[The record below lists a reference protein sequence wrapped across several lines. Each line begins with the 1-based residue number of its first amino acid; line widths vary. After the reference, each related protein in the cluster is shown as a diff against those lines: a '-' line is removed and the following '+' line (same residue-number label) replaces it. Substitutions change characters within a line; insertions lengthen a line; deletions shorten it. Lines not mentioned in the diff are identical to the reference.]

1 MEMSP
6 STLSLFSLLSNTE
19 KALKTRNVITGR
31 LVFDMVDKLWLGFK
45 IDEEGKRTEEKFE
58 IGVDLL
64 RRHGGVFGSTGSG
77 KTVLSKCILEEA
89 AMQGIPVLAFDPQ
102 GDIASL
108 MLPGDP
114 TELKSK
120 GVPPERLKEYMD
132 KVIVRVYTPASSKGL
147 AISINPLKLPDRDA
161 DQDDIIRLLDNS
173 ARTLVKVLMKVAGLS
188 RSWEGKAFAAVY
200 ELLRTI
206 WESEKTE
213 IDELSELADML
224 VADKETIGVDLEPF
238 MKFSERQTL
247 ATRIRSL
254 TVGSSQLLFK
264 EEGNIDFDHLTKPV
278 NGKTPINV
286 IFLKTLRSEEEKH
299 FFIAIVLN
307 QLYSWMLRQGFTEKP
322 RMMIFQDEAAPFIP
336 AGMKAPGPKET
347 FLLLFR
353 QARKYGIECLIATQ
367 SPKDIDYKAFEQF
380 NTISAGRISSEQ
392 SLKVLERILEP
403 IAGEKESE
411 EIITQLP
418 GQQTANF
425 IFSSA
430 DLKPK
435 VNHIGVRWLLT
446 KHITLTERDVQKH
459 MQKLRD
465 EQEKILKKLEEER
478 LAQEKRE
485 QEEREKKKREKQ
497 KQLEAARTE
506 AERKRLAA
514 EKAAADEAARK
525 EQERLLAAKKEKFK
539 SAKDSDKVFETKG
552 KAGLLS
558 YDDIINGFVA
568 RIEAIARRTFGLPF
582 LKELVKRGEL
592 HYEKSLSFYLT
603 ETREALKQGLA
614 KKIKKEVT
622 RRGKARKED
631 YLKYEFEYMLSLVI
645 DSMGVK
651 EPDYVDEARLK
662 KQFERMV
669 STASK
674 NSLLE
679 RIVLGQ
685 PFLEF

>member
-1 MEMSP
+1 M
-6 STLSLFSLLSNTE
+6 
-19 KALKTRNVITGR
+19 A
-31 LVFDMVDKLWLGFK
+31 DKLWLGFK
-45 IDEEGKRTEEKFE
+45 LDKDGKRTDEKFE
-58 IGVDLL
+58 ISVDLL

-77 KTVLSKCILEEA
+77 KTVLSKAVLEEA
-89 AMQGIPVLAFDPQ
+89 AMKGIPILAFDPQ

-114 TELKSK
+114 KELASK
-120 GVPPERLKEYMD
+120 GVPPARLKEYMD
-132 KVIVRVYTPASSKGL
+132 KVLVRVYTPASSKGL

-188 RSWEGKAFAAVY
+188 RSWEGKAFAAIY

-206 WESEKTE
+206 WEAEKTE

-224 VADKETIGVDLEPF
+224 VADVETVGVDLEPF

-264 EEGNIDFDHLTKPV
+264 EEGNIDFDYLTKPV

-336 AGMKAPGPKET
+336 AGMRAPGPKET
-347 FLLLFR
+347 YLLLFR

-425 IFSSA
+425 VFSSA

-446 KHITLTERDVQKH
+446 KHITLTEKDVQTH
-459 MQKLRD
+459 MQKLRG
-465 EQEKILKKLEEER
+465 EQEKVLKKLEDER

-485 QEEREKKKREKQ
+485 AAKREKVKLERQ
-497 KQLEAARTE
+497 KKIAAAKSE
-506 AERKRLAA
+506 AEKKRLQA
-514 EKAAADEAARK
+514 EKDAADAAARK
-525 EQERLLAAKKEKFK
+525 ERERLLAAKKLKFK
-539 SAKDSDKVFETKG
+539 SATPKDKVFETKG

-558 YDDIINGFVA
+558 YEDIINGFVA
-568 RIEAIARRTFGLPF
+568 RIEAIARRTFGLQF

-592 HYEKSLSFYLT
+592 HYEKSMSYYLT
-603 ETREALKQGLA
+603 ETRESIKQGLA
-614 KKIKKEVT
+614 KKVKKEVT
-622 RRGKARKED
+622 RRGKTRKED
-631 YLKYEFEYMLSLVI
+631 YLKFEFEYMLQMVI
-645 DSMGVK
+645 DSMGIK

-662 KQFERMV
+662 KQFLQMV
-669 STASK
+669 NKASK

-685 PFLEF
+685 PFLEY

>member
-1 MEMSP
+1 M
-6 STLSLFSLLSNTE
+6 
-19 KALKTRNVITGR
+19 ADG
-31 LVFDMVDKLWLGFK
+31 KLWLGYK
-45 IDEEGKRTEEKFE
+45 LDEKGQRTEDKFE
-58 IGVDLL
+58 ISVDLL

-89 AMQGIPVLAFDPQ
+89 ALEGIPVLAFDPQ

-114 TELKSK
+114 KELTEK
-120 GVPPERLKEYMD
+120 GVPPDRLKEYME

-147 AISINPLKLPDRDA
+147 AISINPLKLPDKKA
-161 DQDDIIRLLDNS
+161 DLDDIIRLLDNS
-173 ARTLVKVLMKVAGLS
+173 ARTLVKVLTKVGGLS
-188 RSWEGKAFAAVY
+188 SSWEGKSFAVIY
-200 ELLRTI
+200 ETLRSI
-206 WESEKTE
+206 WENDMTE

-224 VADKETIGVDLEPF
+224 VADKETIKVDLEPF
-238 MKFSERQTL
+238 MKLSERVTL

-254 TVGSSQLLFK
+254 TVGSAQLLFK
-264 EEGNIDFDHLTKPV
+264 EEGEIDFDELTTV
-278 NGKTPINV
+278 VDGKTPINV

-299 FFIAIVLN
+299 FFISIVLN

-322 RMMIFQDEAAPFIP
+322 RLMIFQDEAAPFIP
-336 AGMKAPGPKET
+336 AGMRAPGPKET

-418 GQQTANF
+418 GQQTASF

-430 DLKPK
+430 DLEPK

-446 KHITLTERDVQKH
+446 QHITLTERDVQKH
-459 MQKLRD
+459 MQKLREQQEKVLQKL
-465 EQEKILKKLEEER
+465 EQERLAEERRRQKEMEQKRLEEQKALEAAKDEAERKKLEEE
-478 LAQEKRE
+478 KR
-485 QEEREKKKREKQ
+485 R
-497 KQLEAARTE
+497 
-506 AERKRLAA
+506 
-514 EKAAADEAARK
+514 ADEAARLEREK
-525 EQERLLAAKKEKFK
+525 LVQEKKEKFRG
-539 SAKDSDKVFETKG
+539 ASDTQKVFETRG
-552 KAGLLS
+552 KAGMLS

-568 RIEAIARRTFGLPF
+568 RIEAIARRTYGLPF
-582 LKELVKRGEL
+582 LKELVKRGGL
-592 HYEKSLSFYLT
+592 PYEKSMYTYLT
-603 ETREALKQGLA
+603 ETREALRQGLA
-614 KKIKKEVT
+614 RRIQKEVT
-622 RRGKARKED
+622 KGEKTRKED
-631 YLKYEFEYMLSLVI
+631 YLEYDFEYMLRQVI
-645 DSMGVK
+645 ESMGVK
-651 EPDYVDEARLK
+651 EPEYVDESRLK
-662 KQFERMV
+662 GQFEKMV
-669 STASK
+669 SSASK

-679 RIVLGQ
+679 RVVLGQ

>member
-1 MEMSP
+1 M
-6 STLSLFSLLSNTE
+6 
-19 KALKTRNVITGR
+19 A
-31 LVFDMVDKLWLGFK
+31 DKLWLGFK
-45 IDEEGKRTEEKFE
+45 LDKEGKRTDEKFE
-58 IGVDLL
+58 ISVDLL

-77 KTVLSKCILEEA
+77 KTVLSKAILEEA

-114 TELKSK
+114 AELKSK
-120 GVPPERLKEYMD
+120 GVPPKRLKEYMD
-132 KVIVRVYTPASSKGL
+132 KVLVRVYTPASSKGL
-147 AISINPLKLPDRDA
+147 AISINPLKLPDRNA

-188 RSWEGKAFAAVY
+188 RSWEGKAFAAIY
-200 ELLRTI
+200 
-206 WESEKTE
+206 
-213 IDELSELADML
+213 ELSELADLL
-224 VADKETIGVDLEPF
+224 VADKEAVGVDLEPF
-238 MKFSERQTL
+238 MKFTERQTL

-336 AGMKAPGPKET
+336 AGMRAPGPKET
-347 FLLLFR
+347 YLLLFR

-411 EIITQLP
+411 EIITMLP

-425 IFSSA
+425 VFSSA

-446 KHITLTERDVQKH
+446 NHITLTEKDVQTH
-459 MQKLRD
+459 MQKLRV
-465 EQEKILKKLEEER
+465 EQAKVLKKLEDER
-478 LAQEKRE
+478 LAQEKRDAA
-485 QEEREKKKREKQ
+485 KREKAKLERQ
-497 KQLEAARTE
+497 KKIDAAKTE
-506 AERKRLAA
+506 AEKKRLEA
-514 EKAAADEAARK
+514 EKQKTDAAARLER
-525 EQERLLAAKKEKFK
+525 ERLLAAKKQKFK
-539 SAKDSDKVFETKG
+539 TAKPTDKVFESRG
-552 KAGLLS
+552 QAGLIS
-558 YDDIINGFVA
+558 YEDIINGFVA

-592 HYEKSLSFYLT
+592 HYEKSMSYYLT
-603 ETREALKQGLA
+603 ETREAIKQGLA
-614 KKIKKEVT
+614 KKGKKEVT
-622 RRGKARKED
+622 RRGKTRKED
-631 YLKYEFEYMLSLVI
+631 YLFYEFEYMLQMVI
-645 DSMGVK
+645 DSMGIK

-662 KQFERMV
+662 KQFLQMV
-669 STASK
+669 NKASK
-674 NSLLE
+674 NSILE

>member
-1 MEMSP
+1 MA
-6 STLSLFSLLSNTE
+6 
-19 KALKTRNVITGR
+19 K
-31 LVFDMVDKLWLGFK
+31 DKLWLGFK
-45 IDEEGKRTEEKFE
+45 LDEEGKRTEERFE
-58 IGVDLL
+58 ISVDLL
-64 RRHGGVFGSTGSG
+64 RRHGGIFGSTGSG
-77 KTVLSKCILEEA
+77 KTVLSKAILEEA
-89 AMQGIPVLAFDPQ
+89 AMQGIPILAFDPQ

-108 MLPGDP
+108 MIPGDP
-114 TELKSK
+114 KELSSK

-132 KVIVRVYTPASSKGL
+132 KTIVRVYTPASSKGL

-161 DQDDIIRLLDNS
+161 DQDDIIRLIDNS

-188 RSWEGKAFAAVY
+188 RSWEGKAFAAIY

-206 WESEKTE
+206 WEGEKTE
-213 IDELSELADML
+213 VDELSELADLL
-224 VADKETIGVDLEPF
+224 VGDKETVGVDLEPF

-264 EEGNIDFDHLTKPV
+264 EEGNIDFDFLTKPV

-322 RMMIFQDEAAPFIP
+322 RLMIFQDEAAPFIP
-336 AGMKAPGPKET
+336 AGMRAPGPKET
-347 FLLLFR
+347 YLLLFR

-418 GQQTANF
+418 GQQTASF

-435 VNHIGVRWLLT
+435 VSSIGVRWLLT
-446 KHITLTERDVQKH
+446 RHITLTERDVQKH
-459 MQKLRD
+459 MQKLKV
-465 EQEKILKKLEEER
+465 EQEKVLKQLENERLNKEKRAAEAREKAKLERQKKIEAAKTEAEKKR
-478 LAQEKRE
+478 LLD
-485 QEEREKKKREKQ
+485 EKKK
-497 KQLEAARTE
+497 
-506 AERKRLAA
+506 
-514 EKAAADEAARK
+514 ADEAARK
-525 EQERLLAAKKEKFK
+525 EREKLLAAKKQKFK
-539 SAKDSDKVFETKG
+539 NATDTAKVFESRG
-552 KAGLLS
+552 QAGMLS

-582 LKELVKRGEL
+582 LQELVKRGEL
-592 HYEKSLSFYLT
+592 HYEKSMYTYLT
-603 ETREALKQGLA
+603 ETRESIKQGLA
-614 KKIKKEVT
+614 KKV
-622 RRGKARKED
+622 RKEGKRKGRKDD
-631 YLKYEFEYMLSLVI
+631 YLIYEFEYMLQLVI
-645 DSMGVK
+645 ESMGVK

-662 KQFERMV
+662 KQFEQMV
-669 STASK
+669 KKASK

>member
-1 MEMSP
+1 MAD
-6 STLSLFSLLSNTE
+6 N
-19 KALKTRNVITGR
+19 
-31 LVFDMVDKLWLGFK
+31 KLWLGFK
-45 IDEEGKRTEEKFE
+45 LDKEGKRTDERFE
-58 IGVDLL
+58 ISVDLL
-64 RRHGGVFGSTGSG
+64 RRHGGIFGSTGSG
-77 KTVLSKCILEEA
+77 KTVLSKAILEEA
-89 AMQGIPVLAFDPQ
+89 AMQGIPILAFDPQ

-114 TELKSK
+114 KELASK
-120 GVPPERLKEYMD
+120 GVPPERLKKYMD
-132 KVIVRVYTPASSKGL
+132 KTIVRVYTPASSKGL
-147 AISINPLKLPDRDA
+147 AISINPLKLPDRNA

-188 RSWEGKAFAAVY
+188 RSWEGKAFAAIY

-206 WESEKTE
+206 WEAEKTE
-213 IDELSELADML
+213 IDELSELADLL
-224 VADKETIGVDLEPF
+224 VADQETVGVDLEPF
-238 MKFSERQTL
+238 MKFTERQTL

-264 EEGNIDFDHLTKPV
+264 EEGNIDFDFLTKPV

-336 AGMKAPGPKET
+336 AGMRAPGPKET
-347 FLLLFR
+347 YLLLFR

-380 NTISAGRISSEQ
+380 NTIAAGRISSEQ

-418 GQQTANF
+418 GQQTASF
-425 IFSSA
+425 VFSSA

-435 VNHIGVRWLLT
+435 VSQIGVRWLLT

-459 MQKLRD
+459 MQKLRV
-465 EQEKILKKLEEER
+465 EQEKVLKQLEDER
-478 LAQEKRE
+478 LAKEKRE
-485 QEEREKKKREKQ
+485 AADREKAKVERQKKIQ
-497 KQLEAARTE
+497 AAKTE
-506 AERKRLAA
+506 AERKSLVE
-514 EKAAADEAARK
+514 EKKKADAAALREK
-525 EQERLLAAKKEKFK
+525 QKLIAAKKQKFK
-539 SAKDSDKVFETKG
+539 TATDTDKVFETRG
-552 KAGLLS
+552 QAGLLS

-582 LKELVKRGEL
+582 LQELVKRGEL
-592 HYEKSLSFYLT
+592 HYEKSMSFYLT
-603 ETREALKQGLA
+603 ETREAIKQGLA
-614 KKIKKEVT
+614 KKVKKEVT
-622 RRGKARKED
+622 KRGKTRKVD
-631 YLKYEFEYMLSLVI
+631 YLIYDFEYMLQLVI
-645 DSMGVK
+645 ESMGVK
-651 EPDYVDEARLK
+651 EPDYIDEGRLK
-662 KQFERMV
+662 KQFIQMV
-669 STASK
+669 KKANK
-674 NSLLE
+674 NNLLE

>member
-1 MEMSP
+1 M
-6 STLSLFSLLSNTE
+6 
-19 KALKTRNVITGR
+19 G
-31 LVFDMVDKLWLGFK
+31 DGKLWLGYRL
-45 IDEEGKRTEEKFE
+45 DDEGKPSTEKFE
-58 IGVDLL
+58 ISVDLL

-114 TELKSK
+114 KQLTEK

-147 AISINPLKLPDRDA
+147 AISINPLKLPDRKA
-161 DQDDIIRLLDNS
+161 DPDDIIRLLDNS
-173 ARTLVKVLMKVAGLS
+173 ARTLVKVLMKVSGLS

-206 WESEKTE
+206 WENEKTE
-213 IDELSELADML
+213 IKGLAELADML
-224 VADKETIGVDLEPF
+224 TGTPEEVGVDLEPF
-238 MKFSERQTL
+238 MKLSERQTL

-264 EEGNIDFDHLTKPV
+264 EEGEINFDELTKPV

-299 FFIAIVLN
+299 FFISIVLN
-307 QLYSWMLRQGFTEKP
+307 QLYSWMLRQGYTEKP

-336 AGMKAPGPKET
+336 AGMLSPGPKET

-380 NTISAGRISSEQ
+380 NTISTGRISSEQ

-435 VNHIGVRWLLT
+435 VNHISVRWLLT
-446 KHITLTERDVQKH
+446 NHVTLTEKDVQMH
-459 MQKLRD
+459 MQKLVA
-465 EQEKILKKLEEER
+465 EQAKILKKLEEER
-478 LAQEKRE
+478 LAAE
-485 QEEREKKKREKQ
+485 QRKLAEMEAAEREKYK
-497 KQLEAARTE
+497 
-506 AERKRLAA
+506 AE
-514 EKAAADEAARK
+514 EAARK
-525 EQERLLAAKKEKFK
+525 EAERLKLEKERAKAEEAARLERERLLQEKKKKFK
-539 SAKDSDKVFETKG
+539 SASDTEKVFDTRG
-552 KAGLLS
+552 QAGMVS
-558 YDDIINGFVA
+558 YDDLINAFIA
-568 RIEAIARRTFGLPF
+568 RIEAIAKTTFGLDF
-582 LKELVKRGEL
+582 LRELVKVGEL
-592 HYEKSLSFYLT
+592 HFEKSMSFYLT
-603 ETREALKQGLA
+603 ETRVAQKQGLA
-614 KKIKKEVT
+614 RKVKKEVQKK
-622 RRGKARKED
+622 GKTLKED
-631 YLKYEFEYMLSLVI
+631 YLVYDFNYMLQKVI
-645 DSMGVK
+645 ESMGVK
-651 EPDYVDEARLK
+651 EPDYIDEERLRK
-662 KQFERMV
+662 RFEQLVKR
-669 STASK
+669 A
-674 NSLLE
+674 NRNNFIE
-679 RIVLGQ
+679 RIILGE

>member
-1 MEMSP
+1 MGD
-6 STLSLFSLLSNTE
+6 N
-19 KALKTRNVITGR
+19 
-31 LVFDMVDKLWLGFK
+31 KLWLGFK
-45 IDEEGKRTEEKFE
+45 LDEEGKRTDEKFE
-58 IGVDLL
+58 ITIDLL
-64 RRHGGVFGSTGSG
+64 RRHGGIFGSTGSG

-89 AMQGIPVLAFDPQ
+89 AMEGIPIIAFDPQ

-114 TELKSK
+114 KELASK

-147 AISINPLKLPDRDA
+147 AISINPLKLPDRKA

-188 RSWEGKAFAAVY
+188 RSWEGKAFAAIY

-206 WESEKTE
+206 WEGEKTE
-213 IDELSELADML
+213 VDELSELADLL
-224 VADKETIGVDLEPF
+224 VADADTVGVDLEPF

-264 EEGNIDFDHLTKPV
+264 EEGNIDFDFLTKPV

-307 QLYSWMLRQGFTEKP
+307 QLYSWMLRQGYTEKP

-336 AGMKAPGPKET
+336 AGMRAPGPKET
-347 FLLLFR
+347 YLLLFR

-380 NTISAGRISSEQ
+380 NTIASGRISSEQ

-418 GQQTANF
+418 GQQTASF

-435 VNHIGVRWLLT
+435 VSSIGVRWLLT
-446 KHITLTERDVQKH
+446 KHITLTEKDVQMH
-459 MQKLRD
+459 MKKLRT
-465 EQEKILKKLEEER
+465 EQEKTLKQLEKAR
-478 LAQEKRE
+478 LAKEKTEATAREKR
-485 QEEREKKKREKQ
+485 KLEKQ
-497 KQLEAARTE
+497 KQIQAAKTA
-506 AERKRLAA
+506 AERKRLQEEKKLADAA
-514 EKAAADEAARK
+514 TRK
-525 EQERLLAAKKEKFK
+525 EREKLLLAKKAKFK
-539 SAKDSDKVFETKG
+539 SAKVTDKVFESRG
-552 KAGLLS
+552 RAGLLS
-558 YDDIINGFVA
+558 YDDIVNGFVA
-568 RIEAIARRTFGLPF
+568 RIEAIAKRTFGLQF
-582 LKELVKRGEL
+582 LRELVKRGEL
-592 HYEKSLSFYLT
+592 NYEKSMSYYLT
-603 ETREALKQGLA
+603 ETREAIKQGLA
-614 KKIKKEVT
+614 KKVKKEVT
-622 RRGKARKED
+622 RRGKTRKD
-631 YLKYEFEYMLSLVI
+631 YYLIYEFEYMMQLTI
-645 DSMGVK
+645 ESMGIK
-651 EPDYVDEARLK
+651 EPDYVDEVRLK
-662 KQFERMV
+662 KQFEIMV
-669 STASK
+669 KKATK
-674 NSLLE
+674 NGLLE
-679 RIVLGQ
+679 RIVLGS
-685 PFLEF
+685 PLLEF

>member
-1 MEMSP
+1 M
-6 STLSLFSLLSNTE
+6 
-19 KALKTRNVITGR
+19 AG
-31 LVFDMVDKLWLGFK
+31 KLWLGFK
-45 IDEEGKRTEEKFE
+45 LDKEGKRTEERFE
-58 IGVDLL
+58 ISVDLL

-77 KTVLSKCILEEA
+77 KTVLSKAVLEEA

-114 TELKSK
+114 EELTSK
-120 GVPPERLKEYMD
+120 GVPPKRLKEYMD
-132 KVIVRVYTPASSKGL
+132 KVLVRVYTPASSKGL
-147 AISINPLKLPDRDA
+147 AISINPLKLPDRKA

-188 RSWEGKAFAAVY
+188 RSWEGKSFAAIY

-206 WESEKTE
+206 WEGEKTDV
-213 IDELSELADML
+213 DELSELADLL
-224 VADKETIGVDLEPF
+224 VADKETVGVDLEPF

-336 AGMKAPGPKET
+336 AGMRAPGPKET
-347 FLLLFR
+347 YLLLFR

-380 NTISAGRISSEQ
+380 NTISSGRISSEQ

-446 KHITLTERDVQKH
+446 KHITLTEKDVQMH
-459 MQKLRD
+459 MSKLRV
-465 EQEKILKKLEEER
+465 EQEKVLQKLEAER

-485 QEEREKKKREKQ
+485 AAAREKAKLERQKKI
-497 KQLEAARTE
+497 EAAKTE
-506 AERKRLAA
+506 AERKRLIA
-514 EKAAADEAARK
+514 EKAAAD
-525 EQERLLAAKKEKFK
+525 
-539 SAKDSDKVFETKG
+539 
-552 KAGLLS
+552 
-558 YDDIINGFVA
+558 
-568 RIEAIARRTFGLPF
+568 
-582 LKELVKRGEL
+582 
-592 HYEKSLSFYLT
+592 
-603 ETREALKQGLA
+603 
-614 KKIKKEVT
+614 
-622 RRGKARKED
+622 
-631 YLKYEFEYMLSLVI
+631 
-645 DSMGVK
+645 
-651 EPDYVDEARLK
+651 
-662 KQFERMV
+662 
-669 STASK
+669 
-674 NSLLE
+674 
-679 RIVLGQ
+679 
-685 PFLEF
+685 

>member
-1 MEMSP
+1 M
-6 STLSLFSLLSNTE
+6 
-19 KALKTRNVITGR
+19 G
-31 LVFDMVDKLWLGFK
+31 DGKLWLGYRL
-45 IDEEGKRTEEKFE
+45 DDEGKPSTEKFE
-58 IGVDLL
+58 ISVDLL

-114 TELKSK
+114 KQLTEK

-147 AISINPLKLPDRDA
+147 AISINPLKLPDRKA
-161 DQDDIIRLLDNS
+161 DPDDIIRLLDNS
-173 ARTLVKVLMKVAGLS
+173 ARTLVKVLMKVSGLS

-206 WESEKTE
+206 WENEKTE
-213 IDELSELADML
+213 IKGLAELADML
-224 VADKETIGVDLEPF
+224 TGTPEEVGVDLEPF
-238 MKFSERQTL
+238 MKLSERQTL

-264 EEGNIDFDHLTKPV
+264 EEGEINFDELTKPV

-299 FFIAIVLN
+299 FFISIVLN
-307 QLYSWMLRQGFTEKP
+307 QLYSWMLRQGYTEKP

-336 AGMKAPGPKET
+336 AGMLSPGPKET

-380 NTISAGRISSEQ
+380 NTISTGRISSEQ

-435 VNHIGVRWLLT
+435 VNHISVRWLLT
-446 KHITLTERDVQKH
+446 NHVTLTEKDVQMH
-459 MQKLRD
+459 MQKLVA
-465 EQEKILKKLEEER
+465 EQAKILKKLEEER
-478 LAQEKRE
+478 LAAE
-485 QEEREKKKREKQ
+485 QRKLAEMEAAEREKYK
-497 KQLEAARTE
+497 
-506 AERKRLAA
+506 AE
-514 EKAAADEAARK
+514 EAARK
-525 EQERLLAAKKEKFK
+525 EAERLKLEKERAKAEEAARLERERLLQEKKKKFE
-539 SAKDSDKVFETKG
+539 SASDTEKVFDTRG
-552 KAGLLS
+552 QAGMVS
-558 YDDIINGFVA
+558 YDDLINAFIA
-568 RIEAIARRTFGLPF
+568 RIEAIAKTTFGLDF
-582 LKELVKRGEL
+582 LRELVKVGEL
-592 HYEKSLSFYLT
+592 HFEKSMSFYLT
-603 ETREALKQGLA
+603 ETRVAQKQGLA
-614 KKIKKEVT
+614 RKVKKEVQKK
-622 RRGKARKED
+622 GKTLKED
-631 YLKYEFEYMLSLVI
+631 YLVYDFNYMLQKVI
-645 DSMGVK
+645 ESMGVK
-651 EPDYVDEARLK
+651 EPDYIDEERLRK
-662 KQFERMV
+662 RFEQLVKR
-669 STASK
+669 A
-674 NSLLE
+674 NRNNFIE
-679 RIVLGQ
+679 RIILGE

>member
-1 MEMSP
+1 MAD
-6 STLSLFSLLSNTE
+6 N
-19 KALKTRNVITGR
+19 KI
-31 LVFDMVDKLWLGFK
+31 WLGFK
-45 IDEEGKRTEEKFE
+45 LDEEGKRTDEKFE
-58 IGVDLL
+58 ISVDLL

-77 KTVLSKCILEEA
+77 KTVLSKAILEEA
-89 AMQGIPVLAFDPQ
+89 AMQGIPILAFDPQ

-114 TELKSK
+114 KELVSK
-120 GVPPERLKEYMD
+120 GVPPERLKQYMD

-206 WESEKTE
+206 WEAEKTE

-224 VADKETIGVDLEPF
+224 VADKETVGVDLEPF

-286 IFLKTLRSEEEKH
+286 IVLKTLMSEEEKH

-336 AGMKAPGPKET
+336 AGMRAPGPKET

-353 QARKYGIECLIATQ
+353 QARKYGVECLIATQ

-403 IAGEKESE
+403 IAGEKAAE

-418 GQQTANF
+418 GQQTASF

-435 VNHIGVRWLLT
+435 VNKIAVRWLLT
-446 KHITLTERDVQKH
+446 EHITLTERDVQKH
-459 MQKLRD
+459 MQKLRQ
-465 EQEKILKKLEEER
+465 EQEKILKQLEEQRLAKEREEAAKLEQAK
-478 LAQEKRE
+478 L
-485 QEEREKKKREKQ
+485 EKQ
-497 KQLEAARTE
+497 KKIEAAREE
-506 AERKRLAA
+506 AERKRLEE
-514 EKAAADEAARK
+514 EKKKADEAARL
-525 EQERLLAAKKEKFK
+525 ERERLLAAKKQKFK
-539 SAKDSDKVFETKG
+539 AAKDDEKVFETRG
-552 KAGLLS
+552 QAGLLS
-558 YDDIINGFVA
+558 YEDIINGFVA

-582 LKELVKRGEL
+582 LQELVKRGEL
-592 HYEKSLSFYLT
+592 HYEKAMYTYLT
-603 ETREALKQGLA
+603 ETREAIKQGLA
-614 KKIKKEVT
+614 KKVKKE
-622 RRGKARKED
+622 GAKKGRKED
-631 YLKYEFEYMLSLVI
+631 YLVYEFEYMLRLVI
-645 DSMGVK
+645 ESMGVK

-662 KQFERMV
+662 KQFELMV
-669 STASK
+669 KNASK

>member
-1 MEMSP
+1 M
-6 STLSLFSLLSNTE
+6 
-19 KALKTRNVITGR
+19 
-31 LVFDMVDKLWLGFK
+31 FDMAGKLWLGFK
-45 IDEEGKRTEEKFE
+45 LDKEGKRTDERFE
-58 IGVDLL
+58 ISVDLL

-77 KTVLSKCILEEA
+77 KTVLSKAVLEEA

-114 TELKSK
+114 KELTSK
-120 GVPPERLKEYMD
+120 GVPPKRLKEYMD
-132 KVIVRVYTPASSKGL
+132 KVLVRVYTPASSKGL

-188 RSWEGKAFAAVY
+188 RSWEGKAFAAIY

-206 WESEKTE
+206 WEGEKTE

-224 VADKETIGVDLEPF
+224 VGDKETIGVDLEPF

-264 EEGNIDFDHLTKPV
+264 EEGNIDFDNLTKPV

-336 AGMKAPGPKET
+336 AGMRAPGPKET
-347 FLLLFR
+347 YLLLFR

-380 NTISAGRISSEQ
+380 NTISSGRISSEQ

-418 GQQTANF
+418 GQQTAHF

-446 KHITLTERDVQKH
+446 KHITLTEKDVQMH
-459 MQKLRD
+459 MKKLRV
-465 EQEKILKKLEEER
+465 EQEKILKQLEEER

-485 QEEREKKKREKQ
+485 ATAREKAKLERQKKI
-497 KQLEAARTE
+497 AAAKTE
-506 AERKRLAA
+506 AERKRLEA
-514 EKAAADEAARK
+514 EKKKADEAARL
-525 EQERLLAAKKEKFK
+525 ERERHLAAKKQKFK
-539 SAKDSDKVFETKG
+539 SAKPSDKVFETRG
-552 KAGLLS
+552 QAGMLS
-558 YDDIINGFVA
+558 YEDIINGFVA

-592 HYEKSLSFYLT
+592 HYEKSMSYYLT
-603 ETREALKQGLA
+603 ETREAIKQGLA
-614 KKIKKEVT
+614 KKIKKEIT
-622 RRGKARKED
+622 RKGKTRKVD
-631 YLKYEFEYMLSLVI
+631 YLLYEFEYMLQMVI
-645 DSMGVK
+645 DSMGIK

-662 KQFERMV
+662 KQFVQMV
-669 STASK
+669 NKASK
-674 NSLLE
+674 NSLIE